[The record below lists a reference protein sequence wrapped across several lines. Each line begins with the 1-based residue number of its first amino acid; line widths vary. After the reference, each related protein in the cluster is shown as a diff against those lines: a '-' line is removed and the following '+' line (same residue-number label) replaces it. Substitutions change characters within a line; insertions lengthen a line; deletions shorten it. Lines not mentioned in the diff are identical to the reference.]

1 MRLVPY
7 VWVRGYLLVDRL
19 RPFGSVGE
27 VLCEAAFFVPVL
39 LALRALT
46 DFTGFSAVFVEVEG
60 VSAFV
65 VAVLR
70 GAAGFVVGSFLD
82 STAFAVAVLVARVEA
97 LCARVL
103 VFFAALFA
111 ALFAGVLVRGLLAA
125 GSVVL
130 GGVVCAG
137 SASVPPG
144 ATSACFFVWAVVLRV
159 RVDVVFVAGL
169 GLTAGV
175 SLAASA
181 FGLPAVAGLGAVSA

>member
-65 VAVLR
+65 AAVLR

-103 VFFAALFA
+103 VFFA